1 MSGAGRAEC
10 RDAGVSGRWG
20 WDFGVLGAFVVPEQ

>member
-1 MSGAGRAEC
+1 V
-10 RDAGVSGRWG
+10 DAGVPKCRGAEMPGCWG